1 VRRIAFASVLAASA
15 IAFAQP
21 VSDPKAE
28 AEALAKQGDF
38 VGAAAKYKLAY
49 ASDPKPATI
58 CNVGVAYYKAKQLAR
73 AQLFLNRC
81 LERGTALDQQFVDQV
96 RAVLT
101 SLEQTL
107 RAGDFTPLDIV
118 VEPAGA
124 KVTIVEYGDDEAFI
138 GARLVWLPFGA
149 HRLVARAEGYADKLV
164 EVDAKGRDTTPI
176 KITLEKV
183 TDAVPET
190 TPGVGSNANAGSG
203 SGSASVII
211 EPPPT
216 VTTTRPSLIPA
227 IAATGVSV
235 AGIATAIIGY
245 LKAQDRAEYATF
257 AVTPDVYTRDQHA
270 VTGWNAVMITGV
282 GVGVVG
288 AAAAGYLWS
297 RYSRSSHVEVAPSPD
312 GGAVMSLSG
321 RW

>member
-1 VRRIAFASVLAASA
+1 VRRVAFASVLVASA

-21 VSDPKAE
+21 ASDPQAE
-28 AEALAKQGDF
+28 AEALAKQGNF
-38 VGAAAKYKLAY
+38 LGAAAKYKLAY
-49 ASDPKPATI
+49 AADPKPATI

-107 RAGDFTPLDIV
+107 RGGDFTPLDIV
-118 VEPAGA
+118 VEPPGA

-138 GARLVWLPFGA
+138 GARLVWLPFGVHKLTA
-149 HRLVARAEGYADKLV
+149 HAEGYADKLL
-164 EVDAKGRDTTPI
+164 EVDAKGRETTPV

-183 TDAVPET
+183 PEK
-190 TPGVGSNANAGSG
+190 TPDVGSNANVGSG
-203 SGSASVII
+203 SGSAAVIV
-211 EPPPT
+211 EPPPPALT
-216 VTTTRPSLIPA
+216 PKRSSMIPA

-245 LKAQDRAEYATF
+245 LKAQDRADYAQF
-257 AVTPDVYTRDQHA
+257 AVSPDVYTRDQHA
-270 VTGWNAVMITGV
+270 VTGWNAVMVTGL

-288 AAAAGYLWS
+288 AAAASYLWS
-297 RYSRSSHVEVAPSPD
+297 RYSRSSHVEVAPAVD
-312 GGAVMSLSG
+312 GSVVMSLSG